1 MISKNKGKIVACLDI
16 GTTKLVCLI
25 AEVDNKNIKILGYGY
40 RESKGIL
47 ASAISDMRLAQKS
60 ITNVVCDAERM
71 AGFNIDQLVVGL
83 SGAET
88 LSQKKIVKSKIAGEM
103 VKNSDI
109 TNLANSV
116 RFAYKKNNREIIHL
130 LPLQYRIDDSNPV
143 QNPRYMTG
151 KFLSSRFHIVSSSST
166 TVRNIANCLNRCQ
179 LSVYNYI
186 SESYSSALASITTN
200 ESNLC
205 TAIIDIGGGDT
216 SFSIVS
222 ETKLVH
228 TGNVNVGGVQIT
240 RDISMVLNIDFDNAE
255 TIKNLNN
262 ALFMSLVTERE
273 MINIKMEDFELFDV
287 RKITKKDLRDIIQS
301 RLEEILESVKKNMED
316 SGYGVIKI
324 NNIILTG
331 GSANIVGIEKIA
343 NKIFDKPSRIGYP
356 SRFGDIPEIF
366 NDPSFCSVFGMLTF
380 LQNIYTKE
388 KIKEGFETKN
398 GFFSRLIDRLM
409 SI

>member
-25 AEVDNKNIKILGYGY
+25 AEVDNKNINIIGYGY
-40 RESKGIL
+40 RESKGIV

-88 LSQKKIVKSKIAGEM
+88 LSQKKIVKNKIAGEM
-103 VKNSDI
+103 VKSSDI
-109 TNLANSV
+109 TNLANAV

-130 LPLQYRIDDSNPV
+130 LPLKYQIDDSNPV

-151 KFLSSRFHIVSSSST
+151 KFLSSRLHIVSSSSS
-166 TVRNIANCLNRCQ
+166 TVRNISNCLNRCQ

-186 SESYSSALASITTN
+186 SESYSSALASITSN

-205 TAIIDIGGGDT
+205 AAIIDIGGGDT
-216 SFSIVS
+216 SFSIIL
-222 ETKLVH
+222 ENKLVQ
-228 TGNVNVGGVQIT
+228 TGNINVGGIQIT
-240 RDISMVLNIDFDNAE
+240 KDVSMVLNIDFDNAE

-262 ALFMSLVTERE
+262 SLFMSLATEKE
-273 MINIKMEDFELFDV
+273 MINVKMEDFELFDAT
-287 RKITKKDLRDIIQS
+287 KITKKDLRDIIQS
-301 RLEEILESVKKNMED
+301 RLEEIIESVKKKMEE
-316 SGYGVIKI
+316 SGYGAVKI

-331 GSANIVGIEKIA
+331 GSANIIGIEKIA
-343 NKIFDKPSRIGYP
+343 NKIFDKPARIGYP
-356 SRFGDIPEIF
+356 SKFGDIPEIF
-366 NDPSFCSVFGMLTF
+366 NDSSFCSVFGMLIF
-380 LQNIYTKE
+380 LQNIYNKE

-398 GFFSRLIDRLM
+398 GFFSKIIDRLM